1 MFPSTGVQVFV
12 LAEPGLS
19 TILCQ
24 LVSKRG
30 GLGLGLG
37 WGWGGWRLGWGGW
50 MEVGIECVVLH
61 MRNKCMSDNSGNPNA
76 TPHYNAAV

>member
-37 WGWGGWRLGWGGW
+37 WGWGGWRLGWGGVDGGW
-50 MEVGIECVVLH
+50 
-61 MRNKCMSDNSGNPNA
+61 
-76 TPHYNAAV
+76 Y